1 MTGKA
6 DFAEQEWDLVRTGP
20 VSAGMI
26 VVTADKGGT
35 LKETFALAKAYGEAR
50 KQHGNS
56 QLLDELVSARPEH
69 DHTRYRSFDELK
81 THGLQTVRE
90 AVALLEAKAT
100 PEEVEDY
107 RRFIRG
113 LVDRVARRHEE
124 DGTEISPA
132 EQAAIDEIGGALGES
147 ASER

>member
-35 LKETFALAKAYGEAR
+35 LKETFAMAKAYGEAR

-56 QLLDELVSARPEH
+56 QLLDEIVSTRPEH
-69 DHTRYRSFDELK
+69 DHTRYKSFDELK
-81 THGLQTVRE
+81 SHGLQTVRD
-90 AVALLEAKAT
+90 AIALLETKASA
-100 PEEVEDY
+100 EEVEDY
-107 RRFIRG
+107 RRFVRA
-113 LVDRVARRHEE
+113 LTERVANRHEE
-124 DGTEISPA
+124 NGTAVS
-132 EQAAIDEIGGALGES
+132 
-147 ASER
+147 